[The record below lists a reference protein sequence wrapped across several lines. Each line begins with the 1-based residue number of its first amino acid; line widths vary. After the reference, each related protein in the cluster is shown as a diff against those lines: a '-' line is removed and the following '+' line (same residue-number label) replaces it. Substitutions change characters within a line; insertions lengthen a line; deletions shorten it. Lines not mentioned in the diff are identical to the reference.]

1 MKSPII
7 TNAMLRGACRE
18 QRAIFRKEW
27 PDGAAIT
34 VRNGLRAV
42 KLGLDVTWPIGYLK
56 GDLLAEYERQKASL
70 WAEYERQKASL
81 WAEYQRQKA
90 LLLVEYP
97 RQEASLWAEY
107 EQQEAS
113 LWAEY
118 EQQEALL
125 LAECQRQIVYIL
137 VPLLRKQLANRI
149 GGKS

>member
-107 EQQEAS
+107 EQQEA
-113 LWAEY
+113 
-118 EQQEALL
+118 LL